1 MEIKKQV
8 EKGKI
13 TMIIKDYISTFDYE
27 NVVNIKDLIDNNL
40 NKTKIILIDDIDSII
55 FYELRVVDVIN
66 KFAFKYNV
74 KGTKFINQIL
84 KLSTLS
90 SDYLEKDPMFL
101 NDSEKF
107 KLILAL
113 VLMLNPTTIIINN
126 LSCYL
131 DNKSRDDVLFTL
143 KRLKREHNKTII
155 INDNDVDY
163 CYSVSDNVIVIKN
176 NEIILEGKK
185 DKLYYNINMLKK
197 KNIPIPIYVEF
208 IDYVKSNKGN
218 DIDVLVRDDV
228 KDIMKDIY
236 RSLSW

>member
-1 MEIKKQV
+1 MV
-8 EKGKI
+8 
-13 TMIIKDYISTFDYE
+13 IKDYNSLFEIEGAVD
-27 NVVNIKDLIDNNL
+27 IRDLIDNNL
-40 NKTKIILIDDIDSII
+40 VKPKVILINDISDII

-113 VLMLNPTTIIINN
+113 VLILNPTMIIINN
-126 LSCYL
+126 ISCYF
-131 DNKSRDDVLFTL
+131 DSKSKAEIMFTL
-143 KRLKREHNKTII
+143 KRLKREHNKTIV
-155 INDNDVDY
+155 INDNDIDY
-163 CYSVSDNVIVIKN
+163 FYSVSDNVIVIDDNKL
-176 NEIILEGKK
+176 ILNGKK
-185 DKLYYNINMLKK
+185 EILFENFKMLKK
-197 KNIPIPIYVEF
+197 KKISIPIYTEF
-208 IDYVKSNKGN
+208 VYYVKENKGS
-218 DIDVLVRDDV
+218 DIDILVRDDV

-236 RSLSW
+236 RSLSWK